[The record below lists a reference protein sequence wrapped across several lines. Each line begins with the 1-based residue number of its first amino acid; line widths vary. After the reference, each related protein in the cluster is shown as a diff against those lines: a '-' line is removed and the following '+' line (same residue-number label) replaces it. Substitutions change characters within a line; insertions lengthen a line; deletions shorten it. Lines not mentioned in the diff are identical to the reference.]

1 MVIVRVVLPWMANS
15 VAIRRSRILKGVQFG
30 YNALDAKKKQ
40 FAMRMF
46 LRYSM
51 DALVAFAVS
60 KETVLE
66 ASLNRDDME
75 KRRLEAVQDLLTS
88 DDRRKYIFILVIF
101 AV

>member
-51 DALVAFAVS
+51 DALVAFAES
-60 KETVLE
+60 NGNNT
-66 ASLNRDDME
+66 
-75 KRRLEAVQDLLTS
+75 RRFIES
-88 DDRRKYIFILVIF
+88 RRHGKAAFGGGTGPATGPYPIQRCPQVWC
-101 AV
+101 